1 MAEYR
6 LKFIGN
12 GEFLVIS
19 PELLSLLLSRIG
31 RSKEKEVLVDMEKW
45 MPKEYQDYVLNVINI
60 NRKINGFSFE
70 WILPETLTQTEL
82 FQIVEKQL
90 RDLQLDEKNCFER
103 VQLLEKRG
111 NVIEL
116 NCNRPFWLVCKNT
129 EAVFLYEKESGE
141 TEKIVI
147 KV

>member
-31 RSKEKEVLVDMEKW
+31 GSKEKEVLVDIDSW
-45 MPKEYQDYVLNVINI
+45 MPGEYQEYVLNVINT
-60 NRKINGFSFE
+60 NREIDGFSFG
-70 WILPETLTQTEL
+70 WILSETLTQTEL

-90 RDLQLDEKNCFER
+90 RDLELDDKKCFER
-103 VQLLEKRG
+103 VRLLEKKG
-111 NVIEL
+111 NIIEL
-116 NCNRPFWLVCKNT
+116 NCSGTFWLVCKNT
-129 EAVFLYEKESGE
+129 EAVFLYEKEDGGME
-141 TEKIVI
+141 RIVI